1 MPATLMGRHWAV
13 SGDLQGQVAAGQDPG
28 GKQRTTQ
35 DHAHHTGPRPP
46 HGATPTT
53 RGHAHQRLHQPQRD
67 KGRPDTPLKG
77 NRGDEGTK
85 GMLGPPK
92 QRR

>member
-46 HGATPTT
+46 HTGPRPPEAASAPTGQGET
-53 RGHAHQRLHQPQRD
+53 
-67 KGRPDTPLKG
+67 
-77 NRGDEGTK
+77 
-85 GMLGPPK
+85 
-92 QRR
+92 